1 MCTWCIKSIIASEKW
16 PYEQNLWFIFK
27 FTWKFWLA
35 QWIYWLLRI
44 VQRLLSLVFIPVVLS
59 ILVFL
64 CDHVFSMLICHT
76 VICFLWYLV
85 LKNWENLNGT
95 TCFGFSWLPCFPLKM
110 ISHWFTATR
119 ILKAFPFCMASVFAT
134 FRNKS
139 LFFPWFLNVLC
150 IVVCVGGPV
159 VYPFGLSC
167 SFLLLSSCQC
177 LIIELLKSANGGVI
191 GVNWESVLSSA
202 YL

>member
-1 MCTWCIKSIIASEKW
+1 MNLLVIAHSSKAAFVRFYPNSIEHPCI
-16 PYEQNLWFIFK
+16 PLW
-27 FTWKFWLA
+27 
-35 QWIYWLLRI
+35 
-44 VQRLLSLVFIPVVLS
+44 S
-59 ILVFL
+59 
-64 CDHVFSMLICHT
+64 
-76 VICFLWYLV
+76 CFLHVDLPYCHLLLV
-85 LKNWENLNGT
+85 ISGLKNWENLNGT

-110 ISHWFTATR
+110 ISHWFTATG
-119 ILKAFPFCMASVFAT
+119 ILKAFPFCMASVFVT